1 MKNTELQAYFDQIQ
15 LLAGAE
21 LVLTAYF
28 LVFCIDEIENPL
40 NDISSISG
48 AANHNHSYYHW
59 R

>member
-1 MKNTELQAYFDQIQ
+1 MKNIELQAYFDQIQ

-40 NDISSISG
+40 NDISSISV
-48 AANHNHSYYHW
+48 AANHNHSYYH
-59 R
+59 